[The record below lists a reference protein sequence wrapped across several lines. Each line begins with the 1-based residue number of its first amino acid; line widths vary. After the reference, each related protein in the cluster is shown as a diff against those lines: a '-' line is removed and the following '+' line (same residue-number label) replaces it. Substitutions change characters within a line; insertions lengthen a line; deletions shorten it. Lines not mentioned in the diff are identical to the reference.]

1 MLKYLIKL
9 FLKHFTVVSVSFCNQ
24 KSLIPHLQHLQGMPN
39 MSLFAVHMQLWDELS
54 WAHSHYEK
62 EAADTAAHKFFSSV
76 AVAVAVSA
84 DANVAVAALL
94 LWNRLENV
102 FVNTT
107 VIWLDYLGFD
117 CDEHMTWRMQMP
129 SQQRVQEAE
138 ERMTEAERERDGE
151 RDRERGRG
159 TLADGAADVCM
170 KLATRRSQRM
180 WANLSLAVQQQQ
192 QQLKKKKKQ
201 RQQKQQ
207 QLRWQLRQQSSDSG
221 YWMGRSS
228 DRSSWERWNAWPAL
242 REIKANC
249 KIRKDSLR
257 CKKLSWNRT
266 YF

>member
-9 FLKHFTVVSVSFCNQ
+9 FLKHFTVVSVSFWNQ
-24 KSLIPHLQHLQGMPN
+24 KSLIPHLQHLQGMHN

-62 EAADTAAHKFFSSV
+62 EAADTAAHKFFSSVAV

-129 SQQRVQEAE
+129 SAGGAGGRGNED
-138 ERMTEAERERDGE
+138 RDRE
-151 RDRERGRG
+151 RDRENGREG
-159 TLADGAADVCM
+159 DACWWRCGRLHEIGDSQITTNVGQSITGGAAAAAAEDEEA
-170 KLATRRSQRM
+170 AT
-180 WANLSLAVQQQQ
+180 ADAAAAETATEAAAAATAVTEEEEAAIEAAESAET
-192 QQLKKKKKQ
+192 LGLHWEK
-201 RQQKQQ
+201 
-207 QLRWQLRQQSSDSG
+207 LRQIT
-221 YWMGRSS
+221 
-228 DRSSWERWNAWPAL
+228 RWG
-242 REIKANC
+242 
-249 KIRKDSLR
+249 KIH
-257 CKKLSWNRT
+257 
-266 YF
+266 

>member
-1 MLKYLIKL
+1 
-9 FLKHFTVVSVSFCNQ
+9 
-24 KSLIPHLQHLQGMPN
+24 

-62 EAADTAAHKFFSSV
+62 EAANTAAHKFFSSV
-76 AVAVAVSA
+76 AVAVAASADADA

-129 SQQRVQEAE
+129 SQQQAQEAD
-138 ERMTEAERERDGE
+138 ERKTKTERDIETERERK
-151 RDRERGRG
+151 RARGMP
-159 TLADGAADVCM
+159 ADGAADVCM

-180 WANLSLAVQQQQ
+180 WANLSLAVQQQ
-192 QQLKKKKKQ
+192 LKKKKQ

-207 QLRWQLRQQSSDSG
+207 QLRRQLRQQSSDSG
-221 YWMGRSS
+221 YWRGRSS
-228 DRSSWERWNAWPAL
+228 DRSSWERRNAWPAL
-242 REIKANC
+242 REINVTFEM
-249 KIRKDSLR
+249 KI
-257 CKKLSWNRT
+257 
-266 YF
+266 